1 VGGASEQVRRVV
13 LVDDDEDML
22 SLLEVVIGGEDG
34 YAVVGTAR
42 DGYEAVAETV
52 REQPDVILLDLEMPH
67 LDGIHA
73 LPHLREAAPNAR
85 IIVFSAFPDPY
96 TLLDVVERG
105 ADAYVDKANAWSQ
118 LVPTMAAVCDL
129 EPSAAS

>member
-1 VGGASEQVRRVV
+1 MSAASERVRRVV

-22 SLLEVVIGGEDG
+22 SLLHVVISGEEG
-34 YAVVGTAR
+34 YEVVGTAR
-42 DGYEAVAETV
+42 DGYEAVAEAV
-52 REQPDVILLDLEMPH
+52 RERPDIILLDLEMPH

-73 LPHLREAAPNAR
+73 LPHLREAAPHAR

-105 ADAYVDKANAWSQ
+105 ADAYVDKANAWAQ
-118 LVPTMAAVCDL
+118 LIPTMAAVCEL
-129 EPSAAS
+129 EPTATA